1 VLRRIARAWTGY
13 WLAPGGR
20 HATAAI
26 RVAIAVSLLWMLW
39 RYATDWQHESSRY
52 NKLGPWLL
60 YPGRP
65 GESLLD
71 AITIVA
77 WASTLALLVGAWSR
91 AAHAVSFVACT
102 LIAAHGVSE
111 NVTWSHIDVPPLLA
125 SLAFLGAPGGA
136 AFSIDAWRRRRRG
149 EPPLATRQTS
159 ARLVLA
165 TVVSVF
171 FIAGYWKLRADD
183 GFGLGWAFSDNLR
196 HQILVR
202 FDWIGLPR
210 TPLADWIIAESWRYR
225 TVAALNLVSQI
236 LPIAAVFLHRHP
248 RLRASLAVLFILEI
262 LGLALVMD
270 LWDLHWLPLAAVFV
284 DWDALVA
291 WWRRRAHARVAAEP
305 EPLARSPG
313 ARLHLAFVTLFVV
326 VYGLHLFWLNQR
338 TRLFPLTS
346 FPMFSEVRAK
356 QPYSEHQSY
365 ELLGG
370 HIELVGARPMR
381 PGEVSWVDSHGGYRW
396 MFRTRDPVRLRA
408 HLQAILAELSRAWPD
423 LEIRTVR
430 LSLAAFQA
438 PAYPAPAAL
447 ARTDV
452 AILGELDADGT
463 FRTHLGQVG
472 APGMRMIV
480 TPPIGDRSFVALE
493 AADGTRWLVR

>member
-1 VLRRIARAWTGY
+1 MLRRIARAWKGY

-26 RVAIAVSLLWMLW
+26 RIAIAVSLLWMLW
-39 RYATDWQHESSRY
+39 RYATDWQHHSSRY

-60 YPGRP
+60 FPGRP

-71 AITIVA
+71 TITIIA
-77 WASTLALLVGAWSR
+77 WGSTLAMLAGVWSR

-111 NVTWSHIDVPPLLA
+111 NPTWSHIDVPPLLA
-125 SLAFLGAPGGA
+125 SFAFLGAPGGA
-136 AFSIDAWRRRRRG
+136 AFSIDAWRRRRLG

-183 GFGLGWAFSDNLR
+183 GVGLGWALSDNLR

-236 LPIAAVFLHRHP
+236 LPIAAVVLHRRP
-248 RLRASLAVLFILEI
+248 RLRACLGVLFVLEI
-262 LGLALVMD
+262 VGLALVMD
-270 LWDLHWLPLAAVFV
+270 LWDLHWIPLAAVFI
-284 DWDALVA
+284 DWDAIVA
-291 WWRRRAHARVAAEP
+291 WWRRRAHPTRTTSVEP
-305 EPLARSPG
+305 EPLTRT
-313 ARLHLAFVTLFVV
+313 RVHLAFATVFLL

-356 QPYSEHQSY
+356 KPYSEHQSY

-370 HIELVGARPMR
+370 HIELLGDRPMR
-381 PGEVSWVDSHGGYRW
+381 PDEVSWVDAHGGYRW

-408 HLQAILAELSRAWPD
+408 HLHAILDELSRAWPD
-423 LEIRTVR
+423 LGIRTVR
-430 LSLAAFQA
+430 LSLAVFQA

-463 FRTHLGQVG
+463 FRTRLHQIG
-472 APGMRMIV
+472 APGMRMVV
-480 TPPIGDRSFVALE
+480 TPRIGAMSFVALE
-493 AADGTRWLVR
+493 AADGARWLVR